1 MDALYAI
8 APQDD
13 NTILGTNEYNHH
25 LRPEES
31 EYRVE
36 LSLKGDVGLVI
47 PRYESNLDSQ
57 FYHEQDGLLLQIRS
71 QCSYVSGERFY
82 LYDM

>member
-1 MDALYAI
+1 
-8 APQDD
+8 
-13 NTILGTNEYNHH
+13 HH

-36 LSLKGDVGLVI
+36 LSLKGDVGLVV
-47 PRYESNLDSQ
+47 PRYESNLDSK
-57 FYHEQDGLLLQIRS
+57 FYHEQDGLLLYIRS